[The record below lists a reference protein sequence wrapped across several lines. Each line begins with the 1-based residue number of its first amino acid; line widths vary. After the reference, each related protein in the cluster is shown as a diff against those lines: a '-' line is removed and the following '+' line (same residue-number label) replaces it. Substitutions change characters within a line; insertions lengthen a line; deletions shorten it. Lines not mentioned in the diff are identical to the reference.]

1 MQIAS
6 HKLLESGE
14 LQSRAQKAQ
23 QFLAR
28 CELCPR
34 LCRVNRRDGE
44 LGFCATG
51 KWARVA
57 SYGAHFGEEQPLV
70 GTRGSGTIF
79 LASCNLRCCFCQNY
93 DISHF
98 PEDSPE
104 VDNQTLAAIM
114 LELQRQGCHN
124 INFVTPSHVVPQI
137 LAALIIALEDG
148 LQVPLVYNCSG
159 YECSAT
165 LELLSGIIDI
175 YMPDFKFWS
184 SLSAEKYADAADYP
198 EIARQA
204 LSIMHKQ
211 VGDLVTHADGLASK
225 GLLIRHLLMPDGLN
239 ETREILRFISHDL
252 SPASYVNIMDQ
263 YRPCGASNKHPEL
276 ERSVSTRE
284 YQEALRLAHQ
294 AGLSRLD
301 HRDLAVL
308 FKNLGIHQRKKQL

>member
-1 MQIAS
+1 MRIAS

-23 QFLAR
+23 QLLAR

-34 LCRVNRRDGE
+34 LCRVNRCDGE

-51 KWARVA
+51 KRARVA

-70 GTRGSGTIF
+70 GTHGSGTIF

-93 DISHF
+93 EISHY
-98 PEDSPE
+98 PEDSLE
-104 VDNQTLAAIM
+104 VDNKTLAAIM
-114 LELQRQGCHN
+114 LELQKQGCHN
-124 INFVTPSHVVPQI
+124 INFVTPSHVVPHI

-148 LQVPLVYNCSG
+148 LEVPLVYNCSG

-165 LELLSGIIDI
+165 LELLAGIIDI
-175 YMPDFKFWS
+175 YMPDFKFWN
-184 SLSAEKYADAADYP
+184 SLSGKKYADAADYP

-204 LSIMHKQ
+204 LRIMHKQ
-211 VGDLVTHADGLASK
+211 VGDLVIHANGLASK
-225 GLLIRHLLMPDGLN
+225 GVLIRHLLMPDGLN
-239 ETREILRFISHDL
+239 ETREILGFISAEL
-252 SPASYVNIMDQ
+252 SAASYINIMDQ

-276 ERSVSTRE
+276 QRSVSAKE
-284 YQEALRLAHQ
+284 YQEAMRLAHET
-294 AGLSRLD
+294 GLTRLD

-308 FKNLGIHQRKKQL
+308 FKNLGIH